1 MIKKR
6 FPDGS
11 DLSQA
16 AVVTHSSGNHAQAVA
31 LAGRLCHIPA
41 HIVMPEGSPAVKVAA
56 VREYGGHI
64 TFCEN
69 NEPVGDIGT
78 IDILC
83 VVCVI
88 PLQSRIKT
96 ADELLAKLGPGAV
109 MIPSSNH
116 VDIMAG
122 QGTIAMELLEQV
134 CLPFHTTVSTPCCS
148 LCSVP
153 LSLLGA

>member
-56 VREYGGHI
+56 VKEYGGHI

-69 NEPVGDIGT
+69 SEVVRDIQNMLKICG
-78 IDILC
+78 
-83 VVCVI
+83 
-88 PLQSRIKT
+88 
-96 ADELLAKLGPGAV
+96 G
-109 MIPSSNH
+109 
-116 VDIMAG
+116 
-122 QGTIAMELLEQV
+122 V
-134 CLPFHTTVSTPCCS
+134 CLHSTPVQDQNS
-148 LCSVP
+148 
-153 LSLLGA
+153 